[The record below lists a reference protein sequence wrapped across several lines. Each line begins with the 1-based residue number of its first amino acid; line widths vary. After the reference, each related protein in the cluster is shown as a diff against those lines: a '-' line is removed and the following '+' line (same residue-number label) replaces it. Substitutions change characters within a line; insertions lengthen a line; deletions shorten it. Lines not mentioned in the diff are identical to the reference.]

1 MLAHLHSPQFAW
13 CKQADKLTFIQNTEA
28 ATLSNHAKLIHHS
41 APGYV
46 GENSQL
52 LLYKNQGMINI

>member
-13 CKQADKLTFIQNTEA
+13 YKQADKLTFIQNTEA
-28 ATLSNHAKLIHHS
+28 ATLSNHS